1 MKYLINI
8 LLFLIMINTLTVM
21 PIDMKALQIDMSWEK
36 YKAIEAKKEN
46 QEQQA
51 AITETVKTS
60 QYELAYSGENYLF
73 NPSQIQIK
81 LSGDEKLADLQSDV
95 ISKLTFEWENTNNG
109 DVQTLS
115 VPTDAIKLGQ
125 SMGTSI
131 DLTVNLSSLTQIV
144 DGQYKLKVTSKSDLT
159 TSNPPI
165 ELQIS
170 WIKKGV
176 YSPYTGK
183 GFGKSTAVTFYYPT
197 VDGLSLVPIT
207 EPMSSSKTLRKT
219 VTRLLSGAPEGYGL
233 RTGPAIPKIRN
244 IQFKS
249 SKLSLYMTTAD
260 IEAAK
265 ATGLTAAQM
274 TESISKT
281 FFSFS
286 YIKEISLFV
295 DNKLAG
301 TDLVALETALPIQ
314 RSVEAPH
321 IYQVATVGTNILFMP
336 TSKTF
341 ASAQDVLT
349 ALTQPDITQKGKSTF
364 SPIPANV
371 KLSAQT
377 NPSNAK
383 DLIVDLSITGTLYNS
398 DPKLTQ
404 LLLDV
409 VSLNLTKSGFAEN
422 VTFTVGGQSVAQLNQ
437 VPIKDT
443 YPTPKFINV
452 KSVSL

>member
-1 MKYLINI
+1 MKYIINI

-51 AITETVKTS
+51 TITETVKTS
-60 QYELAYSGENYLF
+60 EYELAYSGENYLF

-95 ISKLTFEWENTNNG
+95 ISKLTFEWENANNG

-144 DGQYKLKVTSKSDLT
+144 DGQYNLKVSSKSDLT
-159 TSNPPI
+159 TNNPPI
-165 ELQIS
+165 ALQIS
-170 WIKKGV
+170 WIKKGA
-176 YSPYTGK
+176 YLPYTGK
-183 GFGKSTAVTFYYPT
+183 DFGKSAAVTFYYPT

-265 ATGLTAAQM
+265 STGLTPLQM

-281 FFSFS
+281 FFSFP
-286 YIKEISLFV
+286 YINEISLFV
-295 DNKLAG
+295 DNKLAS

-314 RSVEAPH
+314 RTVEAPH

-349 ALTQPDITQKGKSTF
+349 ALTEPDITQNGKSTF

-377 NPSNAK
+377 DPSNSK

-409 VSLNLTKSGFAEN
+409 VSLNLTKSGFADN
-422 VTFTVGGQSVAQLNQ
+422 ITFTVGGQSVDDLNQ
-437 VPIKDT
+437 VPIKDN
-443 YPTPKFINV
+443 YPTPKYINV